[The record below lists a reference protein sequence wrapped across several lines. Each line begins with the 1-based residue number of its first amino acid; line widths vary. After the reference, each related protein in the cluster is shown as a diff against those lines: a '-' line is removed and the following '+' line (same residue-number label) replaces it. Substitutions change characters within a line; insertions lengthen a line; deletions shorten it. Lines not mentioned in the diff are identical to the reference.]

1 MAEDR
6 VEHLPPV
13 TLLRGGTRFSACGTS
28 LRTNAYCPESNEISL
43 STTGMQRTQRFSETS
58 EWRSTHAWATR
69 AGRVMI
75 RAIDDRTMSGKLL
88 VIGMLTS
95 LLGVAIYE
103 SVLVRGL
110 SPVS

>member
-1 MAEDR
+1 
-6 VEHLPPV
+6 
-13 TLLRGGTRFSACGTS
+13 
-28 LRTNAYCPESNEISL
+28 
-43 STTGMQRTQRFSETS
+43 
-58 EWRSTHAWATR
+58 
-69 AGRVMI
+69 MI

>member
-1 MAEDR
+1 MICANE
-6 VEHLPPV
+6 V
-13 TLLRGGTRFSACGTS
+13 RG
-28 LRTNAYCPESNEISL
+28 
-43 STTGMQRTQRFSETS
+43 
-58 EWRSTHAWATR
+58 
-69 AGRVMI
+69 
-75 RAIDDRTMSGKLL
+75 MSGKLL

>member
-1 MAEDR
+1 MIT
-6 VEHLPPV
+6 P
-13 TLLRGGTRFSACGTS
+13 
-28 LRTNAYCPESNEISL
+28 
-43 STTGMQRTQRFSETS
+43 TTGM
-58 EWRSTHAWATR
+58 A
-69 AGRVMI
+69 MN
-75 RAIDDRTMSGKLL
+75 GKLL

>member
-1 MAEDR
+1 M
-6 VEHLPPV
+6 VEP
-13 TLLRGGTRFSACGTS
+13 LRDTKLTQRWAKGLEGGMIT
-28 LRTNAYCPESNEISL
+28 P
-43 STTGMQRTQRFSETS
+43 TTGM
-58 EWRSTHAWATR
+58 A
-69 AGRVMI
+69 MN
-75 RAIDDRTMSGKLL
+75 GKLL